1 MADKVKMT
9 NGDAVKFADPRFI
22 EELEQLG
29 WKQAKADNAKA
40 DNAKADKEDKPKK
53 GNK

>member
-9 NGDAVKFADPRFI
+9 NGDAVKFADPRFV

-29 WKQAKADNAKA
+29 WKQDKKADKP
-40 DNAKADKEDKPKK
+40 KEDKPKK